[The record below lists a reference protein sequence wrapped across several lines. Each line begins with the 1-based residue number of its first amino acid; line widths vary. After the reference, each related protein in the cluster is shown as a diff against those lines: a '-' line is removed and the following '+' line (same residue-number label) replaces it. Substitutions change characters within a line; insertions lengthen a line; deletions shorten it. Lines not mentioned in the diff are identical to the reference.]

1 MPHVTAADSLT
12 QPFASAAMSKLT
24 AVDLSRLPAPDV
36 VEELDYETIFA
47 GMLSKLREYEP
58 QFTALTEAD
67 PAYKLL
73 QVCALYVLHILQR
86 VNDKARAVLLAYARG
101 SELDHLGA
109 LLGVTRRQ
117 LDPGDPV
124 RGVPPTMEGDAELRR
139 RIQLAPEGYSV
150 AGPESAYVYHALS
163 AHPDVLDASATSPS
177 PGQVVVTLLA
187 RQGDGTA
194 NQALIDA
201 VAAQLRDD
209 SVRPLTD
216 NVTVQGAQ
224 IVPYSVHAT
233 VYTYSGPDAAL
244 VLTEARRRLERYVAE
259 SHRLGRDVPLS
270 GIYSALHAEGVQRV
284 QLASPSEDLTIDR
297 TQAAWCTGITIVAG
311 GVDE

>member
-1 MPHVTAADSLT
+1 
-12 QPFASAAMSKLT
+12 MSKFT

-36 VEELDYETIFA
+36 VEELDFETIFA
-47 GMLSKLREYEP
+47 GMLAKLREYDP
-58 QFTALTEAD
+58 QFTALAESD

-73 QVCALYVLHILQR
+73 QVCAFYVMHLLQR
-86 VNDKARAVLLAYARG
+86 MNDKARAVMLAYARG
-101 SELDHLGA
+101 ADLDHLGA
-109 LLGVTRRQ
+109 LLGVARRQ

-124 RGVPPTMEGDAELRR
+124 RGIPPTMEDDTEFRR

-150 AGPESAYVYHALS
+150 AGPEGAYIYHALS

-177 PGQVVVTLLA
+177 PGEVVVTVLA

-194 NQALIDA
+194 SPELIA
-201 VAAQLRDD
+201 SVADRLRDD

-216 NVTVQGAQ
+216 HVTVQGAQ

-244 VLTEARRRLERYVAE
+244 VLAESRRRLERYVEE

-270 GIYSALHAEGVQRV
+270 GIYSVLHSEGVQRV
-284 QLASPSEDLTIDR
+284 ELTSPTADIVIDR
-297 TQAAWCTGITIVAG
+297 TQAAWCTGITIIAG